1 MLVPVSEIKRK
12 KETLLAAFRLNHKK
26 VVASLKSGA
35 GEDEVFK
42 PIWVFYD
49 ALAAFMI
56 DVYECK
62 SVLVTADKDNI
73 EEEGADEIP
82 DMQQYTQGQE
92 SSTTVSIPVQKR
104 RSTKLPELAETNA
117 EIKSTLFTLNDVLT
131 VERNRDGKVEEDDCD
146 LYGRLLAKALREF
159 SAIDRV

>member
-1 MLVPVSEIKRK
+1 MLVPISEIKRK

-56 DVYECK
+56 NVYECK
-62 SVLVTADKDNI
+62 SVLATADKVDVSKTNFTVKNI
-73 EEEGADEIP
+73 
-82 DMQQYTQGQE
+82 Y
-92 SSTTVSIPVQKR
+92 
-104 RSTKLPELAETNA
+104 
-117 EIKSTLFTLNDVLT
+117 
-131 VERNRDGKVEEDDCD
+131 
-146 LYGRLLAKALREF
+146 
-159 SAIDRV
+159 

>member
-1 MLVPVSEIKRK
+1 MAGGLPLEVNDAWARIAEEMLVPVSEIKRK

-62 SVLVTADKDNI
+62 SVLVTADKVDI
-73 EEEGADEIP
+73 SK
-82 DMQQYTQGQE
+82 T
-92 SSTTVSIPVQKR
+92 
-104 RSTKLPELAETNA
+104 LP
-117 EIKSTLFTLNDVLT
+117 
-131 VERNRDGKVEEDDCD
+131 
-146 LYGRLLAKALREF
+146 
-159 SAIDRV
+159 